1 MRLHNKPLFQKKIGS
16 SLNLGPSPQLGT
28 FTEALLPVIILDV
41 VQEEACAQ
49 VTTAQPSKVKEC
61 WDTIYLYK
69 IHYKLVC
76 LTEAP

>member
-1 MRLHNKPLFQKKIGS
+1 MNHVWRGFS
-16 SLNLGPSPQLGT
+16 
-28 FTEALLPVIILDV
+28 VIILNV
-41 VQEEACAQ
+41 VQEEACALCAQ
-49 VTTAQPSKVKEC
+49 MNTAQPSKVQAC